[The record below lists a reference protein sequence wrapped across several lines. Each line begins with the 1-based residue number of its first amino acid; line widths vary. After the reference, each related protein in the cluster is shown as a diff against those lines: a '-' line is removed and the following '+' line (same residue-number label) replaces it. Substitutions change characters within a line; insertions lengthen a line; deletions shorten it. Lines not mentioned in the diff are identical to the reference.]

1 MPAFIVRGPLDVSTA
16 ATLRAQ
22 LVGLLATDGTD
33 DLVVDLHRMGPL
45 DSVGLGLLVAIHR
58 QAQRGGRRLVLIGV
72 PPRVMRVL
80 TATRL
85 RRVLTVDVT
94 GPLDMTDP
102 IEDGLVGAVEV
113 RAN

>member
-16 ATLRAQ
+16 ATVRAQ
-22 LVGLLATDGTD
+22 LTGLLATDGTD

-45 DSVGLGLLVAIHR
+45 DSVGLGLLVAMHR

-85 RRVLTVDVT
+85 RRVLTI
-94 GPLDMTDP
+94 DP
-102 IEDGLVGAVEV
+102 PDLAEPRLVGAVDFSG
-113 RAN
+113 N